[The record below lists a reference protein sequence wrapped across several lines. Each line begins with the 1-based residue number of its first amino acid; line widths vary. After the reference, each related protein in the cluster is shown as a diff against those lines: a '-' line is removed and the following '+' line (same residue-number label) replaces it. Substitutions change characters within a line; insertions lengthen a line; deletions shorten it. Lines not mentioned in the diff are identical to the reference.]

1 METADPAPSEADMYE
16 EKRTEGLTGEIP
28 EEGVSSEESEGQ
40 NQKTDS
46 APEESSSR
54 ASEPEA
60 ASEGTGMLETETE
73 TIPEESGSLASEP
86 EAASEG
92 TGMPKTETE
101 NIPEKSEAPSE
112 ENPTPEGEAL
122 DRALA
127 EAYLVYQD
135 NVRAAAN
142 RIFEITIGARNGR
155 SEKELLEMTLD
166 VLGRCRLGTE
176 GV

>member
-1 METADPAPSEADMYE
+1 METADPAPSEADMDE

-28 EEGVSSEESEGQ
+28 EEGAPSEESEVQ
-40 NQKTDS
+40 TQKTDS
-46 APEESSSR
+46 APEENSSR
-54 ASEPEA
+54 
-60 ASEGTGMLETETE
+60 
-73 TIPEESGSLASEP
+73 ASEP

-101 NIPEKSEAPSE
+101 TIPEKSEALSE
-112 ENPTPEGEAL
+112 ENHTPEGEAL

-127 EAYLVYQD
+127 EAYMVYQD

-155 SEKELLEMTLD
+155 PEKELLEMTLD